1 LKRTSAV
8 VKTAFRFENPLKSFV
23 TYFEKPG
30 RENTDKAL
38 EIAKKYAEQLNVKDI
53 IMASTTGLVAEKAI
67 SIFDP
72 KEYNLI
78 VVTHSYYFI
87 GVNKRQE
94 FPEEKISDLRKR
106 GVTVFIGTHALAGPE
121 RSIRSSLNQWG
132 PVELIA
138 KYLRTQFSQGTKVC
152 MEIATMAVDAG
163 LIADLERDV
172 ICIGGTGRGADTVC
186 LIKPA
191 PTGLFDKLRVKA
203 ILCKPL

>member
-1 LKRTSAV
+1 MTDL
-8 VKTAFRFENPLKSFV
+8 NIIV

-53 IMASTTGLVAEKAI
+53 IMASTTGTVAEKAI
-67 SIFDP
+67 ELFDP
-72 KEYNLI
+72 SNYNL
-78 VVTHSYYFI
+78 VVITHSYYFI
-87 GVNKRQE
+87 GIDKRQE
-94 FPEEKISDLRKR
+94 FPIEKIKALKEKGIKFS
-106 GVTVFIGTHALAGPE
+106 IGTHALAGTE
-121 RSIRSSLNQWG
+121 RSIRRSLNQWG
-132 PVELIA
+132 PVELMA
-138 KYLRTQFSQGTKVC
+138 KYLRELFSQGTKVC

-163 LIADLERDV
+163 MIEDLENDV

-191 PTGLFDKLRVKA
+191 PTSLFDKLRVKA